1 MKRRY
6 WLVSGLV
13 IVTLGLAL
21 RVTSSEYGDKRTFVV
36 SAITP
41 QELYWH
47 VRYLASDELK
57 GRFTGTAESREAARY
72 IADEFRS
79 YGVKPMGDAVGG
91 SYFQTF
97 PFVAGVKLGEKNHLA
112 SSVAGRVR
120 QWKLK
125 EDFMPMTFSVPTSVE
140 GEVVFAGYG
149 ISAADIGYDDYAGI
163 EVADRIVMVLRH
175 SPEGDHPHSRFERH
189 ASLRAKALMARQRGA
204 KAIIFIADDDDFK
217 NNKLAQ
223 LEFDYSFSDAGIVA
237 ASVSRQLAREWVA
250 SSGANLDEW
259 QNQINQ
265 QQKPNSRA
273 LTGVTATLQ
282 VDLVRDTQPADNVI
296 GYIEGN
302 DPSLKQEVIII
313 GAHYDHLGLGGP
325 SSLAPNQRG
334 QVHNGADDNASG
346 TAGLLELAQLCAA
359 RRSELKRSLLFIAFS
374 GEELGLLGSNYY
386 IKHPVI
392 PLERTIAMIN
402 MDMIGRLRE
411 NTLNVQGVGTSPQ
424 WPALLEEVNRDV
436 SRASATP
443 STEPR
448 TASHES
454 RITDH
459 GSRTTNHDLPA
470 TRFALKL
477 TSDGAGPSDHA
488 AFYLKDI
495 PVLFFFTGTHSDYHK
510 PSDDFDK
517 INAEGQARVVQF
529 IYDTLMKIQA
539 LPVRPSFT
547 KTQSSEM
554 GRRGF
559 RVTLG
564 VMPDYAEEA
573 EGMKISGVREGSAA
587 EKAGLKAGDVLV
599 RIGATKIKNV
609 HDYTFM
615 LGELKAGEAVEVE
628 VIREGRRLVLSV
640 VPEKRN

>member
-1 MKRRY
+1 MKTRY
-6 WLVSGLV
+6 WLVIALV
-13 IVTLGLAL
+13 IVTMGLAL

-47 VRYLASDELK
+47 IRYLASDDLK
-57 GRFTGTAESREAARY
+57 GRFTGTPEAREAARY

-79 YGVKPMGDAVGG
+79 YGVKPLGDAVGS

-97 PFVAGVKLGEKNHLA
+97 PFIAGVKLGEKNHL
-112 SSVAGRVR
+112 SSNMAGRAR
-120 QWKLK
+120 QWTLK
-125 EDFMPMTFSVPTSVE
+125 QDFMPMAFSAPMSVE

-149 ISAADIGYDDYAGI
+149 ISATDLGYDDYAGI
-163 EVADRIVMVLRH
+163 EVAGRIVMVLRH

-204 KAIIFIADDDDFK
+204 RAIIFIADDEDFK

-237 ASVSRQLAREWVA
+237 VGVSRQLAREWIA
-250 SSGANLDEW
+250 SSGANLDEL

-265 QQKPNSRA
+265 QQKPSSRV
-273 LTGVTATLQ
+273 LTGVTASVQ
-282 VDLVRDTQPADNVI
+282 VDLVKDTQPADNVI

-302 DPSLKQEVIII
+302 DPNLKHEVVII

-325 SSLAPNQRG
+325 SSLAPQQRG
-334 QVHNGADDNASG
+334 EVHNGADDNASG

-374 GEELGLLGSNYY
+374 GEEEGLLGSNYY
-386 IKHPVI
+386 VKHPVI
-392 PLERTIAMIN
+392 PLERTIAMLN
-402 MDMIGRLRE
+402 MDMIGRLKE

-424 WPALLEEVNRDV
+424 WPALLEEVNRDL
-436 SRASATP
+436 SQPAAGSSP
-443 STEPR
+443 
-448 TASHES
+448 ES
-454 RITDH
+454 RIT
-459 GSRTTNHDLPA
+459 NHDPGT
-470 TRFALKL
+470 TRFTLKL

-539 LPVRPSFT
+539 LPTRPSFT

-559 RVTLG
+559 RVTFG

-609 HDYTFM
+609 HDYMFV

-628 VIREGRRLVLSV
+628 VIREGRRLVFNV

>member
-1 MKRRY
+1 MKTRY
-6 WLVSGLV
+6 WLVIALV
-13 IVTLGLAL
+13 IVTMGLAL
-21 RVTSSEYGDKRTFVV
+21 RVTSSDYGDKRTFVV

-47 VRYLASDELK
+47 IRYLASDDLK
-57 GRFTGTAESREAARY
+57 GRFTGTPEAREAARY

-79 YGVKPMGDAVGG
+79 YGVKPLGDAVGS

-97 PFVAGVKLGEKNHLA
+97 PFIAGVKLGEKNHL
-112 SSVAGRVR
+112 SSNMAGRTR
-120 QWKLK
+120 QWTLK
-125 EDFMPMTFSVPTSVE
+125 QDFMPMAFSAPMSVE

-149 ISAADIGYDDYAGI
+149 ISATDLGYDDYAGI
-163 EVADRIVMVLRH
+163 EVAGRIVMVLRH

-204 KAIIFIADDDDFK
+204 RAIIFIADEEDFK

-237 ASVSRQLAREWVA
+237 VGVSRQLAREWIA
-250 SSGANLDEW
+250 SSGANLDEL

-265 QQKPNSRA
+265 QQKPSSRV
-273 LTGVTATLQ
+273 LTGVTASVQ

-302 DPSLKQEVIII
+302 DPNLKHEVVII

-325 SSLAPNQRG
+325 SSLAPQQRG
-334 QVHNGADDNASG
+334 EVHNGADDNASG

-374 GEELGLLGSNYY
+374 GEEEGLLGSNYY
-386 IKHPVI
+386 VKHPVI
-392 PLERTIAMIN
+392 PLERTIAMLN
-402 MDMIGRLRE
+402 MDMIGRLKE

-424 WPALLEEVNRDV
+424 WPALLEEVNRDL
-436 SRASATP
+436 SQPAAGSSP
-443 STEPR
+443 E
-448 TASHES
+448 
-454 RITDH
+454 
-459 GSRTTNHDLPA
+459 SRTTNHEPGT
-470 TRFALKL
+470 TRFTLKL

-529 IYDTLMKIQA
+529 IYDMLMKIQA
-539 LPVRPSFT
+539 LPTRPSFT

-559 RVTLG
+559 RVTFG

-609 HDYTFM
+609 HDYMFV

-628 VIREGRRLVLSV
+628 VVREGRRLVFNV